1 MQARCSHVA
10 SIKVLRRGLAAI
22 ASALLLLVDSSAGS
36 ITAQQPDPIPP
47 SLQVE
52 IERLGA
58 AVARP
63 DGVWRGRLTIAAR
76 AGERSALQNH
86 SVKRRGYDLLWYQS
100 GARRRLELRS
110 RRRGL
115 EAVVLFLPRGVSGSA
130 IWLSDRPRGQLRQL
144 RDDERF
150 LRVLNTGFRFA
161 DLAEEGPGVLE
172 ADYQGAARRVL
183 APSNRLRLDLRPIG
197 PGLTPRA
204 TGRMVALLD
213 APENGRVMR
222 RDFYTA
228 DRVLERSLFYYYDSP
243 VLLRSTGQ
251 TAALDRTPTRLE
263 MLDLTDEAISVIEF
277 HRFDDTAG
285 IPESLFDP
293 DRLTH

>member
-1 MQARCSHVA
+1 MDALFF
-10 SIKVLRRGLAAI
+10 IKKYLRR
-22 ASALLLLVDSSAGS
+22 SAGAMVCALVLLVSADGDP
-36 ITAQQPDPIPP
+36 ITAQQPEPA
-47 SLQVE
+47 LQTE

-63 DGVWRGRLTIAAR
+63 DGTWRGRLTIAAR
-76 AGERSALQNH
+76 PNLGRAGFGP
-86 SVKRRGYDLLWYQS
+86 RRGYDLLWYQS

-110 RRRGL
+110 RRRDI
-115 EAVVLFLPRGVSGSA
+115 EAVVLFLPRGVSGSS
-130 IWLSDRPRGQLRQL
+130 IWLSDRPRNRLRKL

-172 ADYQGAARRVL
+172 ALYRGAARQVL
-183 APSNRLRLDLRPIG
+183 EPSQRLRLDLRPAIATRG
-197 PGLTPRA
+197 GGGAPKLTPRA

-222 RDFYTA
+222 RDFYSA
-228 DRVLERSLFYYYDSP
+228 DRVLERSLFYYYNSP

-251 TAALDRTPTRLE
+251 AAALERTATRLE

-277 HRFDDTAG
+277 HRFDDTAAL
-285 IPESLFDP
+285 PDSLFDP
-293 DRLTH
+293 ARLAH